1 MAAHSERSQM
11 FRGIVM
17 EASRSERIRCV
28 ENNLSESQIRKIIDA
43 LRRGEL
49 IVYPTETLY
58 GLGANALDE
67 TAVKKVYMV
76 KKRPFDMPLSIAVS
90 DIEMLEEVAVVDER
104 AEILIKRFMPGP
116 LTILLTKK
124 PVIPDI
130 LTSGIAEVGVRIP
143 DNPLALTLIRKFGN
157 PITSTSAN
165 LHSHQNPTNIDD
177 VIRDLG
183 DSIRFYIDCG
193 TTTIG
198 KPSTIVQFNE
208 DGFEIIRKGAIP
220 VEQIEAALNE

>member
-1 MAAHSERSQM
+1 
-11 FRGIVM
+11 M
-17 EASRSERIRCV
+17 EKCRSERIRCTGSS
-28 ENNLSESQIRKIIDA
+28 LPESQIKKIVEV

-90 DIEMLEEVAVVDER
+90 DIKMLEEVAVVDER
-104 AEILIKRFMPGP
+104 AEILIKRFLPGP

-130 LTSGIAEVGVRIP
+130 LTSGTTEVGVRIP
-143 DNPLALTLIRKFGN
+143 DHPIALTLIRKFGN

-165 LHSHQNPTNIDD
+165 IHSHKNPTNIDD

-183 DSIRFYIDCG
+183 DSISYYIDCG
-193 TTTIG
+193 TTPIG
-198 KPSTIVQFNE
+198 KPSTIIQLTE
-208 DGFEIIRKGAIP
+208 DGFEIIRRGAIP